1 MSAQMIGQATARLAF
16 VALALAVPAVMAAC
30 AGNSDEEDSLGPGA
44 TQVSSP
50 AAAERASPTAVPSGP
65 SETALREAVT
75 AYERAL
81 ARSDLPTAYALE
93 PAEFRETCPF
103 EEYEDLIAPLWDEWV
118 DDCRFD
124 DTSKVDFVIEEVAVD
139 ENAWVSGYWEDQSG
153 QRCGGYGQWC
163 YRAEWN
169 YRNGGWVPVN
179 TLPCAYARENQRLL
193 DALPRL
199 PAAEEVKTDPYIY
212 TRSEGPPFRHTV
224 LVTYEAPRDMSAQD
238 VIDFYVE
245 SLAPEWQHTIATYGG
260 PSLLLDL
267 TRGTAA
273 IQVDLT
279 GMSMPGSHTF
289 NVHVDN
295 RGAEPW

>member
-1 MSAQMIGQATARLAF
+1 MRAPLRIMPIVV
-16 VALALAVPAVMAAC
+16 VALALIATAC
-30 AGNSDEEDSLGPGA
+30 GGKGDQEDSFPLEKTPLP
-44 TQVSSP
+44 SP
-50 AAAERASPTAVPSGP
+50 AAADEASPTAVPSGA

-81 ARSDLPTAYALE
+81 ARSDLATAYALE
-93 PAEFRETCPF
+93 PPEFRETCPF

-153 QRCGGYGQWC
+153 QRCGGYGQWG

-169 YRNGGWVPVN
+169 YRDSAWVPVN

-199 PAAEEVKTDPYIY
+199 PGAEEVKIDLYIY
-212 TRSEGPPFRHTV
+212 TRSEGPPFRHAI
-224 LVTYEAPRDMSAQD
+224 LVTHEAPRDVSAQD

-260 PSLLLDL
+260 PSLLLDM

-273 IQVDLT
+273 VQVDLT